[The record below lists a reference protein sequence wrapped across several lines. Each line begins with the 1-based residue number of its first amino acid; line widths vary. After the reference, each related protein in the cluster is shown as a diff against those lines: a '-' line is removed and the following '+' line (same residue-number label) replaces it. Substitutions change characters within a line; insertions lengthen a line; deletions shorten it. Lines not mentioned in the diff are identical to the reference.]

1 MYDIDDLKN
10 LVDMAA
16 GGRSPADLLITN
28 AKLVDVLTGEIRET
42 DVSVG
47 GGKILGFSHTEAVK
61 VVDARGAYLL
71 PGLIDAHIHIESSMV
86 SPARFAGLVLPH
98 GTTSVVADPHEI
110 ANVHGLEG
118 IRYMLENGRHLP
130 LNIFIALPSCV
141 PATPFE
147 DSGAVLS
154 AEELEELIDDPKVTG
169 IGEMMNFP
177 GVVSGDYDVLAKIQ
191 LGTSHGKI
199 VDGHAPG
206 LLGRDLDAYL
216 VTGITNTHECAT
228 LEEMREN
235 LRRGSYILIR
245 EGSAA
250 KNLRTLLPGVTPGNA
265 RRCAFCCDDRHIEDI
280 VSDGHMDNHL
290 RLAVGMGMDPVQA
303 ITMCTLNAAECF
315 GLRNKGAIAPGRD
328 ADFILVDDLKAFRV
342 RKVFTAGRLIAEDG
356 RVLIP
361 LDDAAAGAPSHS
373 IHLKPLAEDALSLPV
388 RTGKARVIGIEPASL
403 VTKSLVREV
412 KTDDAGCFQ
421 SALNPGLTKIAVI
434 ERHKRTGK
442 LGIGILE
449 GYGLTGGAI
458 ATTISHDSH
467 NIVVAG
473 DNDPDMLLAVRELAD
488 MGGGIVSVH
497 GGAIRRLP
505 LPIAGLMTSADPQEV
520 NAVLHDM
527 LVAARAELG
536 IPEDV
541 EPFMTLSF
549 MALPVIPELKLTAR
563 GLFNGIKIL
572 QYREK
577 EKKAGQM
584 LKECLEL
591 RRLTREAGACFIVN
605 DHVDIAVLCEA
616 DGVHVGQEDLPVEAV
631 RRLVGPDMIIG
642 LSTHTPDQARA
653 AVASGADYIG
663 VGPIYPTQTKK
674 DVCAAVTL
682 DYLDWVVANITLP
695 FVAIGGIKRHNI
707 ADVIAHGARC
717 CAIVSE
723 FVSAP
728 DIPARVA
735 EVRSAMKK

>member
-1 MYDIDDLKN
+1 MIFKPLLKSA
-10 LVDMAA
+10 L
-16 GGRSPADLLITN
+16 GEEPCDLLFKN
-28 AKLVDVLTGEIRET
+28 ARFANLCTMEYETGDI
-42 DVSVG
+42 
-47 GGKILGFSHTEAVK
+47 AVK
-61 VVDARGAYLL
+61 DGVIVGIGAGYEAKETVDCTGRLLL
-71 PGLIDAHIHIESSMV
+71 PGFIEGHMHVESTFMTPRVLAGAV
-86 SPARFAGLVLPH
+86 SPH
-98 GTTSVVADPHEI
+98 GTTTVMPDPHEI
-110 ANVHGLEG
+110 ANTCGVEG
-118 IRYMLENGRHLP
+118 IRFMHRESAGLP
-130 LNIFIALPSCV
+130 IDFYYGAPSCV
-141 PATPFE
+141 PASAQETPFE
-147 DSGAVLS
+147 DIEAGEIEKLFAEGACTHL
-154 AEELEELIDDPKVTG
+154 
-169 IGEMMNFP
+169 GEMMNFP

-216 VTGITNTHECAT
+216 VTGITNTHECTT

-361 LDDAAAGAPSHS
+361 LDDAGAPSHS
-373 IHLKPLAEDALSLPV
+373 IHLKLLAEDALSLPV

-497 GGAIRRLP
+497 GGSIRRLP

-563 GLFNGIKIL
+563 GLFN
-572 QYREK
+572 
-577 EKKAGQM
+577 
-584 LKECLEL
+584 
-591 RRLTREAGACFIVN
+591 VN
-605 DHVDIAVLCEA
+605 TFSFVGVEA
-616 DGVHVGQEDLPVEAV
+616 D
-631 RRLVGPDMIIG
+631 
-642 LSTHTPDQARA
+642 
-653 AVASGADYIG
+653 
-663 VGPIYPTQTKK
+663 
-674 DVCAAVTL
+674 
-682 DYLDWVVANITLP
+682 
-695 FVAIGGIKRHNI
+695 
-707 ADVIAHGARC
+707 
-717 CAIVSE
+717 
-723 FVSAP
+723 
-728 DIPARVA
+728 
-735 EVRSAMKK
+735 